1 MAAPETVPPGT
12 AAIDFRSVGMAYPG
26 QAAGSDLILAD
37 LSLSIPE
44 GEFFVLV
51 GPSGSGKSTLLKL
64 IAGTAFPTEGEVRT
78 FDQAIHGPDRQR
90 GMVFQSVEGPL
101 FDWLTV
107 TENVGFGPKMA
118 GADRATRRVT
128 AQRFIDM
135 VGLKGHEHK
144 YPSELSGGMKQRV
157 QIARTL
163 AADPKVVLL
172 DEPFAALDALTRRVL
187 QREIARIWTETG
199 RTFLYVTHDIREA
212 VLLGQR
218 IGVMSRGPRASI
230 RHVYEI
236 DLPYPRDDLDSRFA
250 EIVRKL
256 EGDIEREAS
265 GQWDEM

>member
-1 MAAPETVPPGT
+1 MANRQGSSSV
-12 AAIDFRSVGMAYPG
+12 AAIDFASVGMAYPG
-26 QAAGSDLILAD
+26 QAKGSELILAG

-64 IAGTAFPTEGEVRT
+64 IAGTAVPTEGGVTT
-78 FDQAIHGPDRQR
+78 FGQSIHGPSRER
-90 GMVFQSVEGPL
+90 GMVFQSVDGPL

-107 TENVGFGPKMA
+107 MDNVGFGPKMA
-118 GADRATRRVT
+118 GAGRAERRAT

-144 YPSELSGGMKQRV
+144 FPSELSGGMKQRV

-187 QREIARIWTETG
+187 QREIARIWTEPG
-199 RTFLYVTHDIREA
+199 AAFS
-212 VLLGQR
+212 
-218 IGVMSRGPRASI
+218 MSPMTSARRCCWAS
-230 RHVYEI
+230 
-236 DLPYPRDDLDSRFA
+236 
-250 EIVRKL
+250 
-256 EGDIEREAS
+256 AS
-265 GQWDEM
+265 A

>member
-1 MAAPETVPPGT
+1 MTAARDT
-12 AAIDFRSVGMAYPG
+12 AAIDFRDVGMAYPG
-26 QAAGSDLILAD
+26 QAKGSELILAE

-64 IAGTAFPTEGEVRT
+64 IAGTAFPTEGEVKT
-78 FDQAIHGPDRQR
+78 FDQDIHGPDRQR

-107 TENVGFGPKMA
+107 EENVGFGPKMA
-118 GADRATRRVT
+118 GADGATRRAT

-230 RHVYEI
+230 RNIYDI